1 MLGSIVNAGLIIA
14 CSLVGLLLSKGV
26 NEKLNDTMMK
36 GMALCVMFVG
46 ISGSLSGTFGGG
58 EGKSNMLVL
67 IVSMALG
74 GLVGELLDLDG
85 RLNRL
90 GDKIEAAM
98 SKGES
103 KSKISEGFVTA
114 TMLYC
119 VGAMAIVGSIN
130 SGVQGDHSILFAKSL
145 IDGVTSI
152 VLASQLGFGVMLS
165 AIPVFIYQGA
175 ITLCAGFIAPY
186 LSPTVIAEMS
196 CIGNVIIIGI
206 SLNML
211 KLTKIKVMNYV
222 PGVFIAAIIAL
233 VAERIAPVA
242 HFLYG

>member
-1 MLGSIVNAGLIIA
+1 MLGSIVNTAVIIV
-14 CSLVGLLLSKGV
+14 CSLVGMLLSKGI
-26 NEKLNDTMMK
+26 NEKLNTTLMQ

-46 ISGSLSGTFGGG
+46 ISGSLSGTFG
-58 EGKSNMLVL
+58 ETKSNVLVL
-67 IVSMALG
+67 IVSMTIG
-74 GLVGELLDLDG
+74 GLIGELLDLDG
-85 RLNRL
+85 RLGRL
-90 GDKIEAAM
+90 GDKIEAAV

-119 VGAMAIVGSIN
+119 VGAMGIVGSIN
-130 SGVQGDHSILFAKSL
+130 SGVMGDHSILFAKSL

-165 AIPVFIYQGA
+165 AIPVFIYQGV

-206 SLNML
+206 SLNVL
-211 KLTKIKVMNYV
+211 KVTKIKVMNYV
-222 PGVFIAAIIAL
+222 PGIFVAAIIAL

-242 HFLYG
+242 NFLYG